1 MRLFRRRA
9 PDSAPQLVSLA
20 PLKREKAPVHSGPA
34 LSTVSTRSSPAGRRR
49 DEDTYK
55 KEPSTWGRRV
65 GSRLSRLTRSISTEQ
80 LSAPPV
86 GGRRK
91 WTVSEEP
98 DELTR
103 TAARGATGGS
113 RTLSRRRE
121 DRPFSSPPA
130 QRLSGPGSVGSGP
143 RTASAVKRSVSLYR
157 SASTS
162 QLNVPLE
169 RSDSSGSPSP
179 LSELDVWG
187 FSVGSDTASI
197 KSTKSARHTMAR
209 LPSLPEG
216 EEAINNEVRRR
227 RKMASKESR
236 PKSHDGVLKDVQT
249 LNRNF
254 QKFKAIKNSADN
266 EIRSVTA
273 GRHSLPRSAV
283 AHTVET
289 DALLPDAIT
298 GSSFS
303 WKPPPLSHGCS
314 NESGYDSDRVPSDGS
329 PGASGRSTLHLPFG
343 VASSPARLH
352 DLAADPSPRHHR
364 RSLDLLHVTS
374 ESTQRPAGSED
385 DEPDAVESPFAAE
398 NNDTILRQPKS
409 SKSGGSRIPR
419 SPGQRDAGRTGRHDG
434 GTRSQRSRHRSPS
447 DVPETGE
454 TSTSTQTSLPWDCNV
469 FIDMSAEQDGMS
481 MESFAEER
489 QREAHRTR
497 HSDTLKKRRSGHH
510 DFSSGSGFHHS
521 ETRKEHSPHH
531 SERVSAHKPYH
542 KGVIS
547 YYDDEGRQRNP
558 HSSDAAK
565 SRSHRYTEPGFGYA
579 TFRMELTRDRSQQ
592 HHTSELRSDLN
603 VSNSTRDHRTPSRL
617 PTRDG
622 HSPQHSEHS
631 GTMRRQRRKPVSSSD
646 PRPALFGYSGHDS
659 STLRSKTAESRRH
672 RDRSHP
678 RSVARSEPGCSSR
691 SPTPT
696 RLPDPSPVTSR
707 GHLSSALSLTRHGEP
722 ETGSVRQ
729 RHVSRPALSSRHRNL
744 STSSHDIRLGSG
756 SQLSVPDEDS
766 RRIRKPPVRPD
777 FDPRRDRLSALPL
790 NFGHRH
796 TRLGPPPRDTERLQR
811 HPARRTE
818 EHSRPARSEAG
829 SDVSSKQFKLLRI
842 RRSSTDSLGISI
854 AMNTSRDYFIA
865 EMDHRGT
872 LARDGRFK
880 VGDELVNVNGRR
892 LRGCALESVLDVLQ
906 DPSPELDI
914 VIARD
919 FHPDRLQPA
928 APPAG
933 QHVVVI
939 SVPDTSGG
947 GGGGGASGSRDELL
961 DEPDDSLEYPATG
974 SEPYDASEA
983 DEYRRPESTVSGVSE
998 LSGAGSQSPSL
1009 AKYLVRRRH
1018 GQRSGRSASG
1028 TLRRPKS
1035 LATSVLTL
1043 TFEKGVGRKSLGF
1056 SIVGG
1061 KDSPRGSMGIF
1072 VKTVFPNG
1080 QAADKLMEGD
1090 EVLTLNGESMQG
1102 LLHSEAVTLFKSVR
1116 SGTVTLE
1123 VARRDP
1129 AAVSR
1134 PSIARQSMSKSCDNL
1149 LRAQQ

>member
-1 MRLFRRRA
+1 MGRGTMRLFRRRA

-20 PLKREKAPVHSGPA
+20 PLKREKAPVPSGPA
-34 LSTVSTRSSPAGRRR
+34 LSTASTRSSPAGRRR
-49 DEDTYK
+49 EEDTYK

-80 LSAPPV
+80 LSATPA

-374 ESTQRPAGSED
+374 ESAQRPAASED

-469 FIDMSAEQDGMS
+469 FIDMSAEQDGIS

-489 QREAHRTR
+489 QRDAHRTR
-497 HSDTLKKRRSGHH
+497 HSDTLKKR
-510 DFSSGSGFHHS
+510 
-521 ETRKEHSPHH
+521 
-531 SERVSAHKPYH
+531 
-542 KGVIS
+542 
-547 YYDDEGRQRNP
+547 
-558 HSSDAAK
+558 
-565 SRSHRYTEPGFGYA
+565 
-579 TFRMELTRDRSQQ
+579 
-592 HHTSELRSDLN
+592 
-603 VSNSTRDHRTPSRL
+603 
-617 PTRDG
+617 
-622 HSPQHSEHS
+622 
-631 GTMRRQRRKPVSSSD
+631 
-646 PRPALFGYSGHDS
+646 
-659 STLRSKTAESRRH
+659 
-672 RDRSHP
+672 
-678 RSVARSEPGCSSR
+678 
-691 SPTPT
+691 
-696 RLPDPSPVTSR
+696 SR
-707 GHLSSALSLTRHGEP
+707 GHLSSALSLMRHGEP

-766 RRIRKPPVRPD
+766 RRSRKPPGRPD

-811 HPARRTE
+811 HPARRSE

-854 AMNTSRDYFIA
+854 AMNSSRDYFIA

-947 GGGGGASGSRDELL
+947 GGGGGAPGSRDELL

-974 SEPYDASEA
+974 LEPYDASEA

-998 LSGAGSQSPSL
+998 LSAAGSQSPSL

-1090 EVLTLNGESMQG
+1090 EVLTLNGESMQE